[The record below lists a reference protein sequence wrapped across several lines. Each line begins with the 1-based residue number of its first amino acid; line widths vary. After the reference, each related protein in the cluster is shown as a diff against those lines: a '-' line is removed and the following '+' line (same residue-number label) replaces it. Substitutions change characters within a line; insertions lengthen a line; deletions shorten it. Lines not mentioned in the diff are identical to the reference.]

1 MPTVPANVFRI
12 TLHNYSMNGE
22 YELKDQ
28 EFNMRGIGRAYFDDE
43 TKNDL
48 GFFSGAHDL
57 YHMGDL
63 PINDLITVESY
74 LKNINTSYGTSL
86 PLFDAGYYDTTRVAI
101 PVGTLT
107 ELKKRK
113 EKGRKYRIDYGISN
127 EMMLSIIV
135 PNVFSLK

>member
-1 MPTVPANVFRI
+1 
-12 TLHNYSMNGE
+12 MNGE

-28 EFNMRGIGRAYFDDE
+28 GFNMRGIGRAYFDDA

-63 PINDLITVESY
+63 PINDLVTVESY
-74 LKNINTSYGTSL
+74 LKNFNTSYGTSL
-86 PLFDAGYYDTTRVAI
+86 PLFEAGYYDTTRVAI

-107 ELKKRK
+107 ELKN
-113 EKGRKYRIDYGISN
+113 EKKKDENIG
-127 EMMLSIIV
+127 
-135 PNVFSLK
+135 